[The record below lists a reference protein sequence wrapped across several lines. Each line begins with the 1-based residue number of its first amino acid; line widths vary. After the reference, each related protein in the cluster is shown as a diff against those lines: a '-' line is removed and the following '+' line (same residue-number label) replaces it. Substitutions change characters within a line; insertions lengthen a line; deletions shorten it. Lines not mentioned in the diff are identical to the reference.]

1 MNIPSYPL
9 FEPLKKEH
17 KPLFEEIFKN
27 NPPEASEFTFT
38 NLYSWR
44 QAYGFEVSMLDSSVI
59 LKSRKSFFIP
69 LGKDDPGSAIKRVLK
84 EQPGIFIRVP
94 EAVKI
99 LFDNDPEVAVEL
111 DRDNSDY
118 LFKMNDLVSLEGR
131 KYDGKRNLIKKFRQ
145 EHEYR
150 FIAFNASDVSRCLD
164 FEEKWCSIKDC
175 DSVEGLDNERR
186 AIKDMV
192 SNFSEFKLIAGAIE
206 INPVRYQRLSNGVNS
221 AILALAIGERLNLD
235 TLVMHVLKA
244 DPNMP
249 GLYQVMMHEFLE
261 KSCGVFEYVNLEQDL
276 GIEGLRKSKESYHPV
291 RMINKYTIGPKK

>member
-27 NPPEASEFTFT
+27 NPPEISELTFT

-59 LKSRKSFFIP
+59 LKSRKKFFIP
-69 LGKDDPGSAIKRVLK
+69 LGKADPRSAIKRILK
-84 EQPGIFIRVP
+84 EQEGIFIRVP

-99 LFDNDPEVAVEL
+99 LFNNDPGVAVEL

-118 LFKMNDLVSLEGR
+118 LFRMNDLVSLEGR

-150 FIAFNASDVSRCLD
+150 FVAFNASDVSRCLD

-175 DSVEGLDNERR
+175 DSAEGLDNERR
-186 AIKDMV
+186 AIKEMV
-192 SNFSEFKLIAGAIE
+192 SNFSEFNLIAGAIE
-206 INPVRYQRLSNGVNS
+206 TNS

-244 DPNMP
+244 DSNMP

-261 KSCGVFEYVNLEQDL
+261 KSRGVFEYVNLEQDL

>member
-1 MNIPSYPL
+1 MSIPSYPL
-9 FEPLKKEH
+9 FEPIKKEH

-44 QAYGFEVSMLDSSVI
+44 RAYGFEVSMLDLSVI
-59 LKSRKSFFIP
+59 LKSNKGFFIP
-69 LGKDDPGSAIKRVLK
+69 LGKADPVSAIKRILK
-84 EQPGIFIRVP
+84 EQGGVFIRVP

-99 LFDNDPEVAVEL
+99 LLNNDSGMAVEL
-111 DRDNSDY
+111 DRPNSDY
-118 LFKMNDLVSLEGR
+118 LYRTADLVSLQGR
-131 KYDGKRNLIKKFRQ
+131 RYDGKRNLIKKFRG
-145 EHEYR
+145 EYEYR
-150 FIAFNASDVSRCLD
+150 FLKLGASDISRCLE

-175 DSVEGLDNERR
+175 DSVESLNNERN

-192 SNFSEFKLIAGAIE
+192 SNFPEFNLIAGAVE
-206 INPVRYQRLSNGVNS
+206 IKN
-221 AILALAIGERLNLD
+221 AILALAIAERLNLN

-249 GLYQVMMHEFLE
+249 GLYQVMMNEFLE
-261 KSCGVFEYVNLEQDL
+261 TSGGAFEYVNLEQDL

-291 RMINKYTIGPKK
+291 KMINKYTVSLKE